1 MRGDYVY
8 RRMEEL
14 FKDNIAISK
23 AKNKDYSG
31 TNDDFYHNFKYVER
45 LGICSLE
52 TGILTRMSDK
62 FTRLCNLVDD
72 FSKAEVK
79 TEKLEDTLKDLLNY
93 GYYLLVYIKDKD
105 LYDKQ
110 PSLPLDND

>member
-1 MRGDYVY
+1 MRADHVY
-8 RRMEEL
+8 SRMREL
-14 FKDNIAISK
+14 FEDNMAISQ

-31 TNDDFYHNFKYVER
+31 TDNDFYHNFKYVER

-62 FTRLCNLVDD
+62 FTRLCNLVND

-79 TEKLEDTLKDLLNY
+79 SEKLEDTLKDLLNY
-93 GYYLLVYIKDKD
+93 GYYLLVYIKD
-105 LYDKQ
+105 
-110 PSLPLDND
+110 NDSPR